1 MAKKSNPVE
10 GRGVLLPL
18 LSGQLLL
25 PNVAVSEV
33 GGYQEPEPFPD
44 HYPDWMLGQLAW
56 RRQPIP
62 LVSYERLLGFPME
75 RVGHRARV
83 AICCTLN
90 GNTERPYIGILL
102 KSVPR
107 LARVTEETVIPI
119 DEADDASEM
128 VAQQVRINGQDAWI
142 PDLDALESA
151 IAELAQS
158 DT

>member
-1 MAKKSNPVE
+1 MAKKSNPTEV
-10 GRGVLLPL
+10 RGVLLPL

-33 GGYQEPEPFPD
+33 IGYQEPEPFPD

-62 LVSYERLLGFPME
+62 LVSYERLLGSPME
-75 RVGHRARV
+75 HVGNRARV

-90 GNTERPYIGILL
+90 GNTDRPYIGILL

-107 LARVTEETVIPI
+107 LARVAVDTVIPI
-119 DEADDASEM
+119 NEADDASEM

-158 DT
+158 NT

>member
-1 MAKKSNPVE
+1 MAKKSDSIGV
-10 GRGVLLPL
+10 RGVLLPL

-25 PNVAVSEV
+25 PNVSVSEIV
-33 GGYQEPEPFPD
+33 GYQEPEPFPD

-62 LVSYERLLGFPME
+62 LISYEHLLGFSLE
-75 RVGHRARV
+75 RVENRARV

-90 GNTERPYIGILL
+90 GNVERPYIGILL

-107 LARVTEETVIPI
+107 LARVSEETVIPI
-119 DEADDASEM
+119 NDTDDVNEM
-128 VAQQVRINGQDAWI
+128 VAQRVRINGQDAWI

-151 IAELAQS
+151 ITELTQS
-158 DT
+158 DV